1 MKKCFLLF
9 STLFLVMVNSVSL
22 AQGTWKIL
30 EKYECLSVSLYD
42 TEDKTSL
49 DDNENHAI
57 VTYLQLNGTKK
68 SAELITIV
76 IGTDYS
82 YYAEILSK
90 ESYVYGD
97 YEYVRYFGRNC
108 EKDSGPADVIIAFVY
123 EKNSS
128 KVVPFNIVYKFDFSS
143 TEIFLGR
150 IVRDV

>member
-9 STLFLVMVNSVSL
+9 STLFLVMINSVSR

-68 SAELITIV
+68 SAELITVV
-76 IGTDYS
+76 IGADYS

-90 ESYVYGD
+90 ES
-97 YEYVRYFGRNC
+97 
-108 EKDSGPADVIIAFVY
+108 
-123 EKNSS
+123 
-128 KVVPFNIVYKFDFSS
+128 
-143 TEIFLGR
+143 
-150 IVRDV
+150 